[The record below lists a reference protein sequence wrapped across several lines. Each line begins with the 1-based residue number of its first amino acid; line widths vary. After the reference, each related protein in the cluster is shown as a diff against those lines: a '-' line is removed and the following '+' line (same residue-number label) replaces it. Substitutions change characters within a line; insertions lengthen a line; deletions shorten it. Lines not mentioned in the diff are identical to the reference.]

1 MYGYNTAIVAGI
13 SKPALEGFFN
23 ATFYDPEKKTCVK
36 IKDHPGV
43 MVETSS
49 ESNMAAFEG
58 LFVSDILVCMLL
70 GAYVGPVLAKSW
82 IFFGQKTARRRPK
95 MAKRRPN
102 GAERRPG
109 ASPSRPK

>member
-1 MYGYNTAIVAGI
+1 MVIESSIIHCVIVSIFSGFMYGYNTAIVAGI

-43 MVETSS
+43 MVETTS

-58 LFVSDILVCMLL
+58 LFVSDILVGMLL
-70 GAYVGPVLAKSW
+70 GAYVGQCL
-82 IFFGQKTARRRPK
+82 QKQK
-95 MAKRRPN
+95 EDKL
-102 GAERRPG
+102 G
-109 ASPSRPK
+109 